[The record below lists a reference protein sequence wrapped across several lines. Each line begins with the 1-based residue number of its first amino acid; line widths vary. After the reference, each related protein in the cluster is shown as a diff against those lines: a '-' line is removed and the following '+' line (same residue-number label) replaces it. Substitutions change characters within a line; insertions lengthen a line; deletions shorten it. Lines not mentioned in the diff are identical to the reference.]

1 MTAWRKS
8 GKVVEESLIVTW
20 FIQLLLAVQ
29 YMHNRKVMHRDLKT
43 RNVFIRKNML
53 RIGECL
59 LVVTSLPI
67 IQSTLN
73 NYYPIIVVLNFSKT
87 LCHRFCQ

>member
-59 LVVTSLPI
+59 LLVTSLPI
-67 IQSTLN
+67 IQLTLD
-73 NYYPIIVVLNFSKT
+73 NYHPIVVALNFPKT
-87 LCHRFCQ
+87 LCHCE